1 MTISPSHIDRAF
13 QAQVA
18 VFTPLPAQDLA
29 IALRSWVL
37 TAEQSM
43 KDGSMHTF
51 ALMMVKWLTD
61 RIVNLLT

>member
-18 VFTPLPAQDLA
+18 VFSPLPAQDLA

-37 TAEQSM
+37 TAEQSIE
-43 KDGSMHTF
+43 DGSMHTF